1 MKRALTAVAVMV
13 AAGTAVGL
21 AILWPGETHLRN
33 SLAVDA
39 EQAEVVEVV
48 ETSCPG
54 LGNQRCQLVTA
65 RLTSGPNSGERIQ
78 LQLSAI
84 RSLEPDLDPGDD
96 IRVTEAPE
104 PPAGQ
109 ATIAGPAALALAEE
123 PASA

>member
-39 EQAEVVEVV
+39 ETAEVVEVV

-104 PPAGQ
+104 PPARQ
-109 ATIAGPAALALAEE
+109 AAIAGPARAGPGGGAR
-123 PASA
+123 

>member
-39 EQAEVVEVV
+39 QKAEVVEVV

-54 LGNQRCQLVTA
+54 LGNQRCQLVTPGSRAA
-65 RLTSGPNSGERIQ
+65 RTPGSGS
-78 LQLSAI
+78 SC
-84 RSLEPDLDPGDD
+84 S
-96 IRVTEAPE
+96 
-104 PPAGQ
+104 
-109 ATIAGPAALALAEE
+109 
-123 PASA
+123 